1 MLDELSRVLAVN
13 GYLPHGYCIS
23 WSPALLTTYVVSDML
38 IFLSYFSMPVALGY
52 FAHRRRDFPYRWLLW
67 LFALFIMACGT
78 THLMGAVVIWQP
90 LYGLDAALKAVTA
103 LVSVI
108 TAVMLWPLLP
118 HALKLPSPDQLKRI
132 NAELER
138 EIGER
143 KRAEAALQQAKAAVE
158 DSLQNERNLM
168 AAIVESSEDAII
180 GNTLDGI
187 VTSWN
192 PAAERI
198 FGYSAA
204 EIVGRSM
211 RVLIPAEIS
220 EEETTIFDR
229 VHRGESVMQREAVR
243 VCRDGRRIDV
253 SVTISPIRDLAGRII
268 GTSKIAHDITEKRRA
283 EARIHELNAELEQ
296 KVVARTAE
304 LRAANA
310 ELDAFAYAVS
320 HDLRTPLRAM
330 GAFSKILIEDF
341 GGKLEPQAKECLG
354 HIITASTNMGRLIDG
369 LLTLSRATR
378 GDILRAPVDISS
390 LAQRIREELEHGDP
404 GRAVTW
410 EIEPDLS
417 AWGDERMLDPM
428 LRNLLDNAWK
438 YTARATAPHI
448 RIYSALVEGKRSICI
463 ADNGAGFNM
472 AYAEQLFQ
480 PFRRL
485 HRQDEFPGLGIG
497 LATVQRIVHRH
508 GGSIQA
514 KAVPG
519 QGAEFFFSLPEGEAS
534 ETT

>member
-1 MLDELSRVLAVN
+1 MIDELNRVLAVN

-23 WSPALLTTYVVSDML
+23 WSPSLLTTYVVSDVL
-38 IFLSYFSMPVALGY
+38 IFLAYFSMPVALGY

-90 LYGLDAALKAVTA
+90 LYGLDAALKALTA

-108 TAVMLWPLLP
+108 TAVMLWPLIP
-118 HALKLPSPDQLKRI
+118 HALKLPSPAQLQRV

-138 EIGER
+138 EIAVR
-143 KRAEAALQQAKAAVE
+143 KHAEAALQQAKAAAE
-158 DSLQNERNLM
+158 DSLQNARNLM

-192 PAAERI
+192 PAAESM
-198 FGYSAA
+198 FGYPAA

-211 RVLIPAEIS
+211 HVMIPAESI
-220 EEETTIFDR
+220 EEETAIFDR
-229 VHRGESVMQREAVR
+229 VRRGESVKQLEAVR
-243 VCRDGRRIDV
+243 ICRDGRRFDV
-253 SVTISPIRDLAGRII
+253 SVTVSPILDRDGRVV
-268 GTSKIAHDITEKRRA
+268 GASKIVHDITEKKLA
-283 EARIHELNAELEQ
+283 EARIMELNAELEQ
-296 KVVARTAE
+296 KVAERTAE

-330 GAFSKILIEDF
+330 GAFSKILVDEYGD
-341 GGKLEPQAKECLG
+341 KLEADARDCLG
-354 HIITASTNMGRLIDG
+354 HIITASANMGQLIEG
-369 LLTLSRATR
+369 LLVLSRATR
-378 GDILRAPVDISS
+378 GDIQRAPVDVSA
-390 LAQRIREELEHGDP
+390 LAQRIRAELERGEP
-404 GRAVTW
+404 GRAVHW
-410 EIEPDLS
+410 EIEADLTV
-417 AWGDERMLDPM
+417 WGDERMLDPM

-438 YTARATAPHI
+438 YTARTAAPRI
-448 RIYSALVEGKRSICI
+448 RLYSAQIDGTTGICI
-463 ADNGAGFNM
+463 ADNGAGFDM
-472 AYAEQLFQ
+472 GFAEQLFQ

-485 HRQDEFPGLGIG
+485 HRQEEFPGLGIG

-508 GGSIQA
+508 GGSIRA
-514 KAVPG
+514 SAAPG
-519 QGAEFFFSLPEGEAS
+519 RGAEFFFSFPER
-534 ETT
+534 ETRA

>member
-1 MLDELSRVLAVN
+1 MIDELSRVLAVN

-23 WSPALLTTYVVSDML
+23 WSPALLTTYVVSDIL
-38 IFLSYFSMPVALGY
+38 IFLSYFSMPAALGY

-90 LYGLDAALKAVTA
+90 LYGLDAALKALTA

-108 TAVMLWPLLP
+108 TAAMLWPLIP
-118 HALKLPSPDQLKRI
+118 HALKLPSPDQLQRI

-138 EIGER
+138 EISVR
-143 KRAEAALQQAKAAVE
+143 KHAEVALLQAKAAAE
-158 DSLQNERNLM
+158 NSLQNERNLM

-192 PAAERI
+192 PAAERM
-198 FGYSAA
+198 FGYPAT
-204 EIVGRSM
+204 EILNRSVH
-211 RVLIPAEIS
+211 VLIPAENIA
-220 EEETTIFDR
+220 EEAAIFDR
-229 VHRGESVMQREAVR
+229 VRRGESVKQLEAVR
-243 VCRDGRRIDV
+243 LRRDGQHIDV
-253 SVTISPIRDLAGRII
+253 SVTVSPIRDGEGHIVGA
-268 GTSKIAHDITEKRRA
+268 SKIARDITARKQA

-296 KVVARTAE
+296 KVVERTAE

-330 GAFSKILIEDF
+330 GAFSKILVDDY
-341 GGKLEPQAKECLG
+341 GGRLEADARDCLG
-354 HIITASTNMGRLIDG
+354 HITTASANMGRLIDG
-369 LLTLSRATR
+369 LLVLSRATR
-378 GDILRAPVDISS
+378 GDIQRTPVDISAM
-390 LAQRIREELEHGDP
+390 AQHIREELERGDP
-404 GRAVTW
+404 GRAVHW
-410 EIEPDLS
+410 EIEPDLTVL
-417 AWGDERMLDPM
+417 GDERMLDPL

-438 YTARATAPHI
+438 YTARTTAPRI
-448 RIYSALVEGKRSICI
+448 RLYSAQIDGKTGVCI
-463 ADNGAGFNM
+463 ADNGAGFDM

-514 KAVPG
+514 KAAPG
-519 QGAEFFFSLPEGEAS
+519 RGAQFFFSFPES
-534 ETT
+534 ETRT